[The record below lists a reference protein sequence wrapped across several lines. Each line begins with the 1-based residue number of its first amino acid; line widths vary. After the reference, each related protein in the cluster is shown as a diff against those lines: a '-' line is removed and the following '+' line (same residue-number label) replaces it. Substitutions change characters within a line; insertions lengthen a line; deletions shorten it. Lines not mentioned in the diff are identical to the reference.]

1 MAKIKLKGWDT
12 GFNKLKMTEI
22 LITELM
28 LDETQTDELFD
39 AVSAGQVMT
48 LEIED
53 EILAQ
58 DLSEKLVKVGAI
70 LEIG

>member
-28 LDETQTDELFD
+28 LDEKQTDELFE
-39 AVSAGQVMT
+39 AVSAGQVIT
-48 LEIED
+48 LDIED

-58 DLSEKLVKVGAI
+58 DLSEKLVEVGAI
-70 LEIG
+70 LEVV